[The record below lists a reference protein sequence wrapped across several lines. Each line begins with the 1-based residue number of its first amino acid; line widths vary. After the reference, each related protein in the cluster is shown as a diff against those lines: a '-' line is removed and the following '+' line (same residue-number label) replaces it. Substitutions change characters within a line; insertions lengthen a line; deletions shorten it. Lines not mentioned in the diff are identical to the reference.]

1 MTDWLPLAVLLG
13 GLAFGLITGLP
24 MAFTLASSSIIATW
38 IFMGPEIFPFV
49 AMNISGM
56 MRSMVLIAMPLFIF
70 MACVLQGSGV
80 VDALYDA
87 MHQWL
92 GPLRGGLSMATVLI
106 CTIIA
111 ALSGVTTTGVVT
123 MGLIALPIMLKHS
136 YNKGIA
142 IGPILAGGA
151 LGLLIPPSVPFII
164 YGMMARVSI
173 GRLFAG
179 GIIPGLMLSFLYV
192 SYIGI
197 RSYFQPHLAPALP
210 PEERVSVKRKIVLTR
225 GLILPILLVA
235 AVLGAIFGGIASPT
249 EAAAIG
255 AAGAIVSAA
264 VHRKLNWQLL
274 KEAGY
279 RTMAVNGMIMWI
291 LFGAFCFSS
300 IFFQT
305 GGPQLV
311 RDVLIGLAV
320 EPIHVFLVMLGIL
333 IILGCFVDGITQMM
347 ITLPIFLPTV
357 LELGYDPVWFGVL
370 FMVQAQISYLT
381 PPFGFTLFYMKG
393 VAPPEVTMGDI
404 YRSILPFI
412 GLQSI
417 GLLAVLFFPQLA
429 LWLPD
434 VVFGLR

>member
-1 MTDWLPLAVLLG
+1 
-13 GLAFGLITGLP
+13 LICP
-24 MAFTLASSSIIATW
+24 
-38 IFMGPEIFPFV
+38 P
-49 AMNISGM
+49 
-56 MRSMVLIAMPLFIF
+56 
-70 MACVLQGSGV
+70 
-80 VDALYDA
+80 VDA
-87 MHQWL
+87 
-92 GPLRGGLSMATVLI
+92 
-106 CTIIA
+106 
-111 ALSGVTTTGVVT
+111 
-123 MGLIALPIMLKHS
+123 
-136 YNKGIA
+136 
-142 IGPILAGGA
+142 
-151 LGLLIPPSVPFII
+151 
-164 YGMMARVSI
+164 
-173 GRLFAG
+173 
-179 GIIPGLMLSFLYV
+179 
-192 SYIGI
+192 
-197 RSYFQPHLAPALP
+197 
-210 PEERVSVKRKIVLTR
+210 EE
-225 GLILPILLVA
+225 PILLVA

-311 RDVLIGLAV
+311 RDLVIGLAV